1 MLSWGS
7 CPDPRSRAI
16 DKVTIVVGP
25 FLIISTVFSLLRQ
38 TGRLSENT
46 EVPCLMIVVGLLALI
61 ARFLPLPVPRW
72 LEEDTKTPKG

>member
-1 MLSWGS
+1 VGVLILVVG
-7 CPDPRSRAI
+7 AI

-25 FLIISTVFSLLRQ
+25 FLIISTVVSLLRQ

-61 ARFLPLPVPRW
+61 ARFLPLPMPRW